1 MMAYFVVMNSK
12 RCINLRV
19 EIMNSN
25 DKERGNL
32 VTRYKF
38 AFAVRRKRDASCSK
52 LCCHIQLLYHIFQPT
67 KPIVIFPVIKEGSEG
82 GGGVLSFQL
91 NTAIALLM
99 ANL

>member
-38 AFAVRRKRDASCSK
+38 ASAVTVRRKRDA
-52 LCCHIQLLYHIFQPT
+52 
-67 KPIVIFPVIKEGSEG
+67 
-82 GGGVLSFQL
+82 
-91 NTAIALLM
+91 
-99 ANL
+99 